1 MKTVLLLL
9 SILVTSYSLAQDKN
23 THYYTFN
30 LKKEITKD
38 EFQKIYSNYDTYQN
52 VVEIRKND
60 TSIIK
65 MLHPRKQFDV
75 LDPIVLDSLKGY
87 LNYLTN
93 KKNVF
98 KDYIVINYFSGNEPY
113 EAFNSD
119 TKSYVVD
126 KGYVKK
132 INKLLKCNQFSIYKE
147 KKDIKYFEDKKLW
160 IKDDLGVIKNLFFY
174 YQIPYGSFVII
185 KSDGTFISLHGEHNK
200 DMVYE
205 IAEEIKKDI
214 KKVEHYTYDFK
225 QKIEPSEFDS
235 LLNYNNNSI
244 RNFELNFESDS
255 IFYKMIHPARR
266 YGVLKKHQIDS
277 VKNYINKISKT
288 QNTFK
293 DYIVINYN
301 SGDAPNKDLNSES
314 RAYIYKPD
322 YQKQLNTIIDCNQF
336 WVFKD
341 DKNIKYRNKK
351 NINWIK
357 DEASVFKNLFFKYQI
372 PYGSF
377 VIIKSDGRYIVNYG
391 EYSPNMVYDIAKEVS
406 GQSSNQIT
414 DASNLSIIDIFKA
427 NQNFTIT
434 KPKDWFEVFHHGYV
448 GYTPIQPNDN
458 HFKTIVSVF
467 QHNLNTKALPFNT
480 FVDNQ
485 IKQYKDVVSI
495 YNASLKEVNNH
506 LGTVYIHEFET
517 ETHQV
522 IVMYFQNNGHYYQ
535 YKYSALDKS
544 FKKHL
549 NSALLILDSISFK

>member
-1 MKTVLLLL
+1 MKTVLLFLSLL
-9 SILVTSYSLAQDKN
+9 VASYSLAQDKN

-38 EFQKIYSNYDTYQN
+38 EFENSRFKYNTLQN
-52 VVEIRKND
+52 LSYTTKND
-60 TSIIK
+60 TSIVK

-113 EAFNSD
+113 ESFNSD

-126 KGYVKK
+126 KGYIKK
-132 INKLLKCNQFSIYKE
+132 IKKLLNCNQFSIYKE
-147 KKDIKYFEDKKLW
+147 KKDIKYYEDKKLW

-200 DMVYE
+200 DMVYQ

-225 QKIEPSEFDS
+225 QKIEPSKFDS
-235 LLNYNNNSI
+235 LLYNSNKGN

-255 IFYKMIHPARR
+255 IFYKMIHPTRR
-266 YGVLKKHQIDS
+266 YGILKKHQLDS

-301 SGDAPNKDLNSES
+301 SGDAPNKDLSSES
-314 RAYIYKPD
+314 RAYIYKPY

-336 WVFKD
+336 WVYKD

-357 DEASVFKNLFFKYQI
+357 DDASVFKNLFFKYQI

-391 EYSPNMVYDIAKEVS
+391 EYSPDMVFKLAKEVS
-406 GQSSNQIT
+406 GQTSNQTT

-467 QHNLNTKALPFNT
+467 QYNLNTKPISFKA
-480 FVDNQ
+480 FVDKQ
-485 IKQYKDVVSI
+485 IKDYKREVNI
-495 YNASLKEVNNH
+495 YNSTLKETNNH
-506 LGTVYIHEFET
+506 LGITYFHEYKT

-522 IVMYFQNNGHYYQ
+522 IEVFFKNNENYYH
-535 YKYSALDKS
+535 YKYSALNNS
-544 FKKHL
+544 FKKHKAD
-549 NSALLILDSISFK
+549 ALLMLDSISFK

>member
-9 SILVTSYSLAQDKN
+9 SILVSSYSLAQDKN

-30 LKKEITKD
+30 LEKEVTIE
-38 EFQKIYSNYDTYQN
+38 EFKNIYSTYDTYQN
-52 VVEIRKND
+52 VVEIKKND
-60 TSIIK
+60 SSIIK
-65 MLHPRKQFDV
+65 MFHPRKQFDV

-113 EAFNSD
+113 ESFNSD

-126 KGYVKK
+126 KGYIKK
-132 INKLLKCNQFSIYKE
+132 IKKLLNCNQFSIYKE
-147 KKDIKYFEDKKLW
+147 KKDIKYYEDKKLW

-200 DMVYE
+200 DMVYQ

-225 QKIEPSEFDS
+225 QKIEPSKFDS
-235 LLNYNNNSI
+235 LLYNSNKGN

-255 IFYKMIHPARR
+255 IFYKMIHPTRR
-266 YGVLKKHQIDS
+266 YGILKKHQLDS

-301 SGDAPNKDLNSES
+301 SGDAPNKDLSSES
-314 RAYIYKPD
+314 RAYIYKPY

-336 WVFKD
+336 WVYKD

-357 DEASVFKNLFFKYQI
+357 DDASVFKNLFFKYQI

-391 EYSPNMVYDIAKEVS
+391 EYSPDMVFKLAKEVS
-406 GQSSNQIT
+406 GQTSNQTT

-467 QHNLNTKALPFNT
+467 QYNLNTKPISFKA
-480 FVDNQ
+480 FVDKQ
-485 IKQYKDVVSI
+485 IKDYKREVNI
-495 YNASLKEVNNH
+495 YNSTLKETNNH
-506 LGTVYIHEFET
+506 LGITYFHEYKT

-522 IVMYFQNNGHYYQ
+522 IEVFFKNNENYYH
-535 YKYSALDKS
+535 YKYSALNNS
-544 FKKHL
+544 FKKHKAD
-549 NSALLILDSISFK
+549 ALLMLDSISFK